1 MSQTHKFR
9 SSIVDVHFLVECS
22 AEPHLAQLCRTM
34 TKMLMTCVG
43 AAAVEHASANA
54 VEPNEAS
61 RRRAAR
67 LRLFRAR
74 TPRAVS
80 LDGVRNV
87 SWPSRAAAAS
97 SKRPSSSEG
106 VRGLSQL
113 GRVVVYEVEKPQGRQ
128 KSFDGVRAV
137 S

>member
-1 MSQTHKFR
+1 MIIS
-9 SSIVDVHFLVECS
+9 
-22 AEPHLAQLCRTM
+22 
-34 TKMLMTCVG
+34 MTCVG
-43 AAAVEHASANA
+43 AAAVEHASSNA
-54 VEPNEAS
+54 VEPHEAS

-106 VRGLSQL
+106 VRGLSQV
-113 GRVVVYEVEKPQGRQ
+113 GRVVVYEAEKPQGRQ

-137 S
+137 W